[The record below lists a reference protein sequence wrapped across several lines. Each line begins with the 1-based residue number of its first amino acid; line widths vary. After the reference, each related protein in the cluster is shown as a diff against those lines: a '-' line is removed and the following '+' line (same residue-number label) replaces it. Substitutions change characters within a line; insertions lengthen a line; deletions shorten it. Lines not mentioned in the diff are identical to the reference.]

1 MKSKVRSFTKLRAKS
16 RALEA
21 ARAAHQRLIAELQRT
36 QAELA
41 RALTLRD
48 EFMVMVTHE
57 LRTPLGVMALEVMLR
72 QQRLAKGDLAWFS
85 PERLQSMLDKDGRQV
100 RSMTRLIEDMLDVSR
115 LQHGMLSIRRCRTDL
130 AELARHVVADFEDQY
145 RQVPLSL
152 IARPGIVGDW
162 DDSRIAQ
169 VLVNLLS
176 NALRYGGGAAV
187 QVEVDL
193 TDDGLA
199 RLAVTDQGPG
209 IQAEDQQ
216 RIFQPFERLPGT
228 SKAPGLGMGLYISQQ
243 LVQAHGGR
251 IVLHSEPSKGA
262 SFEVLLPLTPTT
274 LG

>member
-1 MKSKVRSFTKLRAKS
+1 
-16 RALEA
+16 
-21 ARAAHQRLIAELQRT
+21 
-36 QAELA
+36 
-41 RALTLRD
+41 
-48 EFMVMVTHE
+48 
-57 LRTPLGVMALEVMLR
+57 
-72 QQRLAKGDLAWFS
+72 
-85 PERLQSMLDKDGRQV
+85 
-100 RSMTRLIEDMLDVSR
+100 
-115 LQHGMLSIRRCRTDL
+115 
-130 AELARHVVADFEDQY
+130 
-145 RQVPLSL
+145 
-152 IARPGIVGDW
+152 
-162 DDSRIAQ
+162 